1 MSVSLRGAP
10 PGRRIISH
18 LQIHQFSTKYEGV
31 YQCYVENDLGSDRR
45 NISAVNVHAIVN
57 NKAEL

>member
-18 LQIHQFSTKYEGV
+18 LQIRRFDIKYEGI

-45 NISAVNVHAIVN
+45 NITAIY
-57 NKAEL
+57 APPESRPWDL

>member
-18 LQIHQFSTKYEGV
+18 LQIREFGIKYEGV

-45 NISAVNVHAIVN
+45 NISAIYVPANSRER
-57 NKAEL
+57 EL